1 MSRQRMYRCLISTV
15 DCYKYIKSCL
25 GLFRS
30 VSVRQR
36 NNCYDSFWC
45 GQYSATDFLY
55 NKVNLQTCKV
65 NVCTTGVTMMI
76 IIMINYKVAFE
87 ILKVY
92 WKVIVIIIGS

>member
-25 GLFRS
+25 GL
-30 VSVRQR
+30 RQR

-45 GQYSATDFLY
+45 GQYSNIATDFLY

-65 NVCTTGVTMMI
+65 NV
-76 IIMINYKVAFE
+76 
-87 ILKVY
+87 
-92 WKVIVIIIGS
+92 